1 MPIENTPL
9 DPIQYDFL
17 QQNITDQSSKYD
29 EAGSLAQSGLEF
41 VVLLQ
46 KIPCEVDLVNPF
58 ADHLLNIEGTNSDST
73 FSAVTS
79 ALNNHVIDRGT
90 TQQVGDTL
98 DTRLNRYLSN
108 NSILVTERFARISSG
123 AGFIIDGANIE
134 P

>member
-1 MPIENTPL
+1 MPIANTPL

-17 QQNITDQSSKYD
+17 QQNISDQSFKYD
-29 EAGSLAQSGLEF
+29 EAGELAQSGLTF

-46 KIPCEVDLVNPF
+46 KIPSEVDLVNPF

-79 ALNNHVIDRGT
+79 SLNNHIISRGT

-98 DTRLNRYLSN
+98 DTRLNRWLSD
-108 NSILVTERFARISSG
+108 NSVLVTDRFARISSG
-123 AGFIIDGANIE
+123 AGFIIDGSNIE